1 MICLVKNGE
10 NKMPKEKKKEK
21 GAYLGIKHCKCNH
34 ENNSIFLHHLA
45 LHETFICLAEAATW
59 LDRAPAPTVVQPATP
74 TQWY

>member
-10 NKMPKEKKKEK
+10 NKMPKEKKRKRSLFRNK
-21 GAYLGIKHCKCNH
+21 ALKCNH

-45 LHETFICLAEAATW
+45 LHETFMCLAEAATW